1 MGLVMS
7 RTKGIA
13 AAGLIGTAA
22 VCLWTLALSAS
33 VPGPSWKV
41 LLRVESQGDYRWEGS
56 RARTD
61 GTYALEF
68 EWTGTIEKDESDFLL
83 VHTGC
88 VLKDWRLEERESS
101 DEAFRLITEQD
112 APDKPELKMKYVL
125 NDAGRIRF
133 DFAIEGFDVPLGG
146 SAESFPL
153 VFPVSAESG
162 SKTGT
167 VAYNA
172 AVRSGSN
179 DVAVDAAKIMEGPA
193 EETFAWT
200 WRRQTWVQLSDSLVF
215 QANGHKV
222 KVTLT
227 LTPQQNP

>member
-1 MGLVMS
+1 MF
-7 RTKGIA
+7 RTNRIA
-13 AAGLIGTAA
+13 AAGLTGAAA
-22 VCLWTLALSAS
+22 VWLWAAALAAS
-33 VPGPSWKV
+33 GPGPSWKV
-41 LLRVESQGDYRWEGS
+41 LLRVESQGDYRWES
-56 RARTD
+56 ARARTD

-68 EWTGTIEKDESDFLL
+68 EWTGTIEKDEQDFLL
-83 VHTGC
+83 VHTGSD
-88 VLKDWRLEERESS
+88 LKIWRIEERDS
-101 DEAFRLITEQD
+101 DDETVRQITEKD
-112 APDKPELKMKYVL
+112 TPEKPELQMKYAL

-162 SKTGT
+162 SKTGA

-172 AVRSGSN
+172 AVKSGSN
-179 DVAVDAAKIMEGPA
+179 DVAVDAAKIMAGPA

-215 QANGHKV
+215 QANGHKA

-227 LTPQQNP
+227 IIPQ